1 LYVRFSFTTGA
12 SQEATQ
18 AASTTWDLRFIS
30 RDAKRDESKLAG
42 KKLAPHALDL
52 PSKVPDVQAQRQSEQ
67 RHLITSKV
75 SGSNRRSSVLPPFQ
89 LCVDEVPHAVLDG
102 KLEQRMHSLHLDI
115 KPATIARVQ
124 ELLAHV
130 LTELKAASQ
139 GTEAALVVQTQS
151 PLSVEEWRPTPG
163 VQVKQTMST
172 RRAEREAL
180 YQQVVL
186 CPVKSYPL

>member
-102 KLEQRMHSLHLDI
+102 KLEQRMHSLHRDI

-130 LTELKAASQ
+130 LTELKAASCAIRWKLSHLIVGSFHGSLQ
-139 GTEAALVVQTQS
+139 AL
-151 PLSVEEWRPTPG
+151 
-163 VQVKQTMST
+163 
-172 RRAEREAL
+172 AENGPQL
-180 YQQVVL
+180 VL
-186 CPVKSYPL
+186 LPNGYPM

>member
-1 LYVRFSFTTGA
+1 VPDRCSILTSTWTQPDGLYVRFSFTTGA

-18 AASTTWDLRFIS
+18 AVSTTWDLRFIS

-42 KKLAPHALDL
+42 EKLAPHALDL

-67 RHLITSKV
+67 R
-75 SGSNRRSSVLPPFQ
+75 
-89 LCVDEVPHAVLDG
+89 
-102 KLEQRMHSLHLDI
+102 MHSLHLDI
-115 KPATIARVQ
+115 KPAAIARVQ

-163 VQVKQTMST
+163 AQIKQTIST
-172 RRAEREAL
+172 RRAEREAR
-180 YQQVVL
+180 YQQVESL
-186 CPVKSYPL
+186 HKQGLT